1 MKLSTLAELYQH
13 FDDMVSQDC
22 SQDELFASSYLRG
35 FIALAACQFGDDK
48 QLLSLALADDV
59 SDKVSAARTELTPQD
74 REIVNQYWSEL
85 KQYFTHG

>member
-1 MKLSTLAELYQH
+1 MNISTLGQLYQY
-13 FDDMVSQDC
+13 FDDMVCQDC
-22 SQDELFASSYLRG
+22 SSDELFASSYLRG

-74 REIVNQYWSEL
+74 REIVNHYWFGL
-85 KQYFTHG
+85 KQVFIH